1 MTSAGR
7 RVLLAEDDRFLR
19 RACEVSLSQRGI
31 TVLSAIDGAAALE
44 MARTE
49 PVDLILLD
57 MLMPRMNGL
66 DVLRSLRADERTR
79 HIPVLVLSNSSREE
93 DMARVTEL
101 GVLGYLVKANLSLR
115 ELGDRVIAILDG
127 RPDGQSSAG
136 ASTAPSDASP
146 R

>member
-1 MTSAGR
+1 MKRASR

-19 RACEVSLSQRGI
+19 RACEASLTQRGI

-44 MARTE
+44 LARTE

-57 MLMPRMNGL
+57 MLMPRMSGL
-66 DVLRSLRADERTR
+66 DVLRSLRDDERTR
-79 HIPVLVLSNSSREE
+79 HLPVLVLSNSSREE
-93 DMARVTEL
+93 DLAMVAEL
-101 GVLGYLVKANLSLR
+101 GVLDYLVKANLSLR

-127 RPDGQSSAG
+127 RPDGQASGG

>member
-1 MTSAGR
+1 MTGAGR

-19 RACEVSLSQRGI
+19 RACEASLSQRGI
-31 TVLSAIDGAAALE
+31 VVLSAIDGAAALE
-44 MARTE
+44 LARAE

-79 HIPVLVLSNSSREE
+79 DIPVLVLSNSSREE
-93 DMARVTEL
+93 DMALVSQL

-115 ELGDRVIAILDG
+115 ELGDRVTAILDG
-127 RPDGQSSAG
+127 GSPEGG
-136 ASTAPSDASP
+136 AIARSNRSP
-146 R
+146 